1 MPAPTFLDRNGL
13 AVERASFVHNE
24 ISEALQAYL
33 REICL
38 ADPRRLH
45 RPISGILRDL
55 AEYYSQ
61 TFD

>member
-1 MPAPTFLDRNGL
+1 VPTFFDRHKQP
-13 AVERASFVHNE
+13 VERASHVYKE
-24 ISEALQAYL
+24 ISEALEAYL